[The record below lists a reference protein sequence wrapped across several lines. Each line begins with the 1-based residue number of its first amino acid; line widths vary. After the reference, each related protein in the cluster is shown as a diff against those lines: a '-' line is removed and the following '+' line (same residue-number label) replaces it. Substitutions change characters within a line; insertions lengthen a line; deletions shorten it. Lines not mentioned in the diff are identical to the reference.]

1 MTETRSAD
9 ENYSVV
15 EPWPCARN
23 WTVLVAEVAIDCES
37 TPSSLSSVRSRR
49 TEASADSSYAACERC
64 PTSGHCS
71 APPTT
76 SSSSSAEQRRPIP
89 SRHPARGWLL
99 AGQPSEQCPQA
110 LPLLRS
116 PEPLPGHPPSR
127 RGLRAIGSRA
137 MGGGA
142 LGLLGESL
150 MRDRLPRLSL
160 ERALDG
166 PA

>member
-116 PEPLPGHPPSR
+116 PEPLPGHPPSCAFSR
-127 RGLRAIGSRA
+127 ESNAASISSRTVCISSLLKSAILTPHPPTA
-137 MGGGA
+137 
-142 LGLLGESL
+142 
-150 MRDRLPRLSL
+150 RLHQN
-160 ERALDG
+160 
-166 PA
+166 